1 MDLQKLLQDLVALDL
16 KTKPIRGLTL
26 NSHHL
31 QPGEIFI
38 ALKGYHNDGRK
49 YINEAFNKGAL
60 AVLCE
65 EKGLEEF
72 SYRQQ
77 NEIPFIAIP
86 NLHEIVPLLAKRF
99 YGGQNSLQV
108 IGVTGTNGKTT
119 TCYLLAQAL
128 TRLGQL
134 CAFSGTIGAG
144 LIDSLKPSS
153 LTTPDPITLHKMLH
167 ALKAKEAKMLA
178 MEVSSHG
185 LEQRRVDGV
194 DFISAHFTN
203 LTQDHLDYH
212 HTMEAYGVAKQKL
225 FRFASLKRAV
235 INADDPYSEK
245 ICLATKRDIPIVM
258 TTLAQK
264 SASVLLNRSSL
275 EYIFAKEIELTH
287 KGIKANVHT
296 PWGQGQLRSNL
307 IGEFNLYNLL
317 GVLAELCLQGISLE
331 EVLHTLYYLLP
342 APGRMQRFGTANTPL
357 IIVDYAHTP
366 DALENA
372 LRAAKLQCS
381 RRLWCVFGCGGD
393 RDKDKRAKMGN
404 VAQHY
409 ADRIVL
415 TNDNPRH
422 EDPLKIV
429 DDILHGIQIEHT
441 DKVIIELERGKAIQF
456 AIENALALD
465 TILIAGKGH
474 ESTQQIGDKF
484 ISFSDAEFVKS
495 LLNKDSQHETIS
507 YS

>member
-1 MDLQKLLQDLVALDL
+1 
-16 KTKPIRGLTL
+16 
-26 NSHHL
+26 
-31 QPGEIFI
+31 
-38 ALKGYHNDGRK
+38 
-49 YINEAFNKGAL
+49 
-60 AVLCE
+60 
-65 EKGLEEF
+65 
-72 SYRQQ
+72 
-77 NEIPFIAIP
+77 
-86 NLHEIVPLLAKRF
+86 
-99 YGGQNSLQV
+99 
-108 IGVTGTNGKTT
+108 
-119 TCYLLAQAL
+119 
-128 TRLGQL
+128 
-134 CAFSGTIGAG
+134 
-144 LIDSLKPSS
+144 
-153 LTTPDPITLHKMLH
+153 
-167 ALKAKEAKMLA
+167 

-185 LEQRRVDGV
+185 LEQKRVDGV
-194 DFISAHFTN
+194 DFVSAHFTN

-225 FRFASLKRAV
+225 FRFASLKRAI
-235 INADDPYSEK
+235 INADDPYAEK
-245 ICLATKRDIPIVM
+245 ICLATKRDIPVVM
-258 TTLAQK
+258 YTLAQK
-264 SASVLLNRSSL
+264 SASMLMNRSSL
-275 EYIFAKEIELTH
+275 EYVFAKEVELTH
-287 KGIKANVHT
+287 KGIKATLHT

-317 GVLAELCLQGISLE
+317 GVLAELCLQGVSLE
-331 EVLHTLYYLLP
+331 EALHTLYYLLP

-357 IIVDYAHTP
+357 VIVDYAHTP

-372 LRAAKLQCS
+372 LQAAKLQCS
-381 RRLWCVFGCGGD
+381 RRLWCVFGCGGE

-422 EDPLKIV
+422 EEPLKIV
-429 DDILHGIQIEHT
+429 DDILQGIQVEHT
-441 DKVIIELERGKAIQF
+441 DKVMIELERGKAIQF

-484 ISFSDAEFVKS
+484 FPFNDAEFVKN